1 MGVSG
6 CGVLGGGADGL
17 SSPLCFALLVRLLP
31 FSLGFELPLLSS
43 SPHQLGDLPGWG
55 FLSSF
60 TAVSLGGWS
69 HPDSFFFFFFSFL
82 SLSLFCLLLFY
93 PVTWRVSCPPW
104 RLKVFCQPSVDI
116 LCKSLYMEILSDVCV
131 GEGEH
136 HVLLLLRHLD
146 PVIPFLPT
154 WMNLEHILLSEIS
167 QTQR

>member
-17 SSPLCFALLVRLLP
+17 CSPLCFALLVRLLP

-69 HPDSFFFFFFSFL
+69 HPDSFFFSFFLFFL
-82 SLSLFCLLLFY
+82 SLSFVSFCFTQLHGGFLALL
-93 PVTWRVSCPPW
+93 
-104 RLKVFCQPSVDI
+104 
-116 LCKSLYMEILSDVCV
+116 
-131 GEGEH
+131 GG
-136 HVLLLLRHLD
+136 
-146 PVIPFLPT
+146 
-154 WMNLEHILLSEIS
+154 
-167 QTQR
+167 